1 MFHLLVMPGP
11 EVCSYGG
18 CRSVSRMQLALPDE
32 GDRRM
37 EEIDRMS
44 DADQDMPRGPTVT
57 ATERIDARRRQLV
70 PPALGCGPQWH
81 SA

>member
-1 MFHLLVMPGP
+1 
-11 EVCSYGG
+11 
-18 CRSVSRMQLALPDE
+18 
-32 GDRRM
+32 M